1 MTTLFERISK
11 IQTTNPYF
19 SKDLQKAKNATKF
32 IGRGSLASSTH
43 KYMTA
48 SGDLANCGVYTS
60 DDVVFVSAEG
70 ARRGRLAVDYSEL
83 EKAVMANAT
92 FVTDDFYN
100 RERAYNMGE
109 REVSAFFVKHGYKDI
124 GKGVWKKV

>member
-1 MTTLFERISK
+1 MTTLFERISQ

-43 KYMTA
+43 KYMNA

-60 DDVVFVSAEG
+60 DDVIFVSAEG
-70 ARRGRLAVDYSEL
+70 ARRGRIGVDYSEL
-83 EKAVMANAT
+83 EKAVLANAT

-109 REVSAFFVKHGYKDI
+109 REVSSFLGKNGYKDI